1 MVDQS
6 KRPQQFAA
14 LENAILKATSETLQN
29 PDENLFKE
37 ACEIINSRA
46 DM

>member
-6 KRPQQFAA
+6 KKLQAYVP

>member
-6 KRPQQFAA
+6 KRLPQYAA

-29 PDENLFKE
+29 PDDNLYKE
-37 ACEIINSRA
+37 TCEIINSRA